1 MSARGTALSM
11 NIVWNSAIRGSSFL
25 QASVKGIHSYSGKLE
40 KINLLKATKFP
51 VINRH
56 LDSLNKNLRKLQ
68 QTSAK
73 ISRTPMDLG
82 IEKSRNS
89 LKAILRETKAVERA
103 TKQTAFYSQK
113 DAENRLRAVR
123 ASRAEANALTRASK
137 AQARKDKRRNVSAGA
152 VVGTAMALAPL
163 VMPLKSSFN
172 FEEAITSV
180 NAKTDTAYSK
190 DIPLLR
196 ETAIKLG
203 SSTEWTMT
211 QVAKGEE
218 YLTMAGFNPKQIAQA
233 MKGNLALATVGDL
246 DLGTSSDISSNILTG
261 FNKKADEMDR
271 VADVMAKTITTSNVN
286 VVELGESMKYVGTI
300 ATSMRGK
307 NAFLET
313 TAMVGLLGNVGIKGT
328 QAGTH
333 LKGMY
338 MRLAA
343 PPKKAASAMDAL
355 HLKAFDA
362 QGQAKPMHQI
372 IGELNQKFKKYHYT
386 QEQRTQALK
395 DIFGMIAL
403 PSAMALLN
411 MGEDKIVA
419 YQNKIDKSTGE
430 ALRIQKMKLD
440 TPIGQ
445 MKLFGS
451 ALEGLAI
458 TMTQEL
464 LPPFKDFM
472 KVMTKGVNV
481 VTAWAKEHPKLASA
495 IYGTGI
501 ALGVATVALMTFGLV
516 ATFAGKGLSVLGFGR
531 AKAGMIGLTGATKKA
546 TLASRIFGGV
556 LRMSPLFL
564 IGTLIA
570 GAVFA
575 FADLESAVAFGKSA
589 ILGFND
595 GLNALKATF
604 SPVFE
609 WFGKVSDKASD
620 LAEGFG
626 FAGWKAKEAG
636 EFGFHF
642 GQSLALIIPALI
654 GAKVAGMALSF
665 VMGSKLVTGLKMA
678 GSALLFVGRALMA
691 NPIGLAVTAIAGGA
705 ILIYTYW
712 DKIKPYFTRLWNGT
726 KQIFNTA
733 WNGIKSIVTTPVEFI
748 KSAWMT
754 TKTFFSTLWN
764 GTKDVFG
771 MAWSGITTVLTAPI
785 VAVVMGWDATKNF
798 LNNIWSGTKEIFSS
812 AWDGI
817 TAVITSPIT
826 TIENMWNS
834 LMKSIEDKLAWFSGA
849 IEKVKSGWGAV
860 KSFFSIGGD
869 KEKVKANRDA
879 VFMHK
884 KALDPRPANNPL
896 YDPKNP
902 PILKRGQTLKD
913 VIMKPKQVAPKPVL
927 PKPVPHAMVESPTA
941 VTAGHLAQ
949 NKVEVK
955 NDHSQTHISNQY
967 TIIAKGTDANEVL
980 ALIKQH
986 ERASATQK
994 RDTQL
999 KDAV

>member
-11 NIVWNSAIRGSSFL
+11 NIVWNSAIKGSSFL

-113 DAENRLRAVR
+113 DAQNRLQAVR

-137 AQARKDKRRNVSAGA
+137 AQARKDKRRNTSAGA
-152 VVGTAMALAPL
+152 VVGTAMALSPL
-163 VMPLKSSFN
+163 LMPLKSSFA

-180 NAKTDTAYSK
+180 NAKTDTDYSK

-218 YLTMAGFNPKQIAQA
+218 YLTMAGFNPKQIAKA

-261 FNKKADEMDR
+261 FNKKAEEMDR
-271 VADVMAKTITTSNVN
+271 VADVMTKTITSSNTN
-286 VVELGESMKYVGTI
+286 ITELGVAMSYV
-300 ATSMRGK
+300 APVASAFRGK
-307 NAFLET
+307 KAFIET
-313 TAMVGLLGNVGIKGT
+313 TALVGKLAGAGLKSDK
-328 QAGTH
+328 AGTI
-333 LKGMY
+333 LRQVY
-338 MRLAA
+338 SRLSA
-343 PPKKAASAMDAL
+343 PPKEADKELSKL
-355 HLKAFDA
+355 HVSSYDKN
-362 QGQAKPMHQI
+362 G
-372 IGELNQKFKKYHYT
+372 KFKPISQILGEINEAFKKQHYT
-386 QEQRTQALK
+386 DEQKNIAVK
-395 DIFGMIAL
+395 KIFGMVAL
-403 PSAMALLN
+403 SGASYLLKE
-411 MGEDKIVA
+411 GEKSILE
-419 YQNKIDKSTGE
+419 YQNKIDKSSGE

-516 ATFAGKGLSVLGFGR
+516 ATFAGRGLSVLGFGR

-564 IGTLIA
+564 IGAVVA
-570 GAVFA
+570 GAVLA
-575 FADLESAVAFGKSA
+575 FGDLDSAMQGLKAGFGTFMAVVNPFLGMIRSGVNSVLQFGKSIGLVSNNFKLSKDNSFLLGQA
-589 ILGFND
+589 LGVILPLLAVGKVLKFA
-595 GLNALKATF
+595 GALK
-604 SPVFE
+604 
-609 WFGKVSDKASD
+609 
-620 LAEGFG
+620 
-626 FAGWKAKEAG
+626 FAGTAI
-636 EFGFHF
+636 GF
-642 GQSLALIIPALI
+642 I
-654 GAKVAGMALSF
+654 
-665 VMGSKLVTGLKMA
+665 
-678 GSALLFVGRALMA
+678 GRALLM
-691 NPIGLAVTAIAGGA
+691 NPIGLAVTVIAGGA
-705 ILIYTYW
+705 YLIYKNW
-712 DKIKPYFTRLWNGT
+712 AGIKEWFKNLWAGT
-726 KQIFNTA
+726 KEVFGTA
-733 WNGIKSIVTTPVEFI
+733 WVGITQIVTTPI
-748 KSAWMT
+748 
-754 TKTFFSTLWN
+754 N
-764 GTKDVFG
+764 Y
-771 MAWSGITTVLTAPI
+771 
-785 VAVVMGWDATKNF
+785 
-798 LNNIWSGTKEIFSS
+798 
-812 AWDGI
+812 
-817 TAVITSPIT
+817 
-826 TIENMWNS
+826 IEGVWNS
-834 LMKSIEDKLAWFSGA
+834 LMDSIKKKLAWFSGA
-849 IEKVKSGWGAV
+849 IEKVKNGWGAV
-860 KSFFSIGGD
+860 KNFFSSGDD
-869 KEKVKANRDA
+869 KEKVKAKRDA
-879 VFMHK
+879 FFANK
-884 KALDPRPANNPL
+884 KALDPRPVNNTF
-896 YDPKNP
+896 YNPKNP
-902 PILKRGQTLKD
+902 PLLKRGPTLKD
-913 VIMKPKQVAPKPVL
+913 VVMTPKQVTPKPVL
-927 PKPVPHAMVESPTA
+927 PKPVPHVKVESPTA

-955 NDHSQTHISNQY
+955 NDHSQTHINNSY
-967 TIIAKGTDANEVL
+967 TIIAKGTDANEVI
-980 ALIKQH
+980 ALIKQY
-986 ERASATQK
+986 ERASATHK